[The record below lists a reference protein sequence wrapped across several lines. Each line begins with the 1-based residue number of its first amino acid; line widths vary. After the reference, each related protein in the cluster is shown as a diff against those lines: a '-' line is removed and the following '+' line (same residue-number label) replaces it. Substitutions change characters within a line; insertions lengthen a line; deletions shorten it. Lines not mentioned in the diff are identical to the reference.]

1 MLQSEKDGTGPCP
14 GLLVPY
20 RHENNFFSIGYCLDD
35 TLAAENGQTTVV
47 YGEW

>member
-1 MLQSEKDGTGPCP
+1 MLESEKEKDGTGPRP

-20 RHENNFFSIGYCLDD
+20 RHENNFFHRLLLDD

-47 YGEW
+47 